1 MKIEKVILQN
11 IGVYVNRNEFDLK
24 ADKPVILIGGMN
36 GRGKTTFL
44 EAILLALYGR
54 YSFRGP
60 QDLEDYLR
68 RLSNTTG
75 TYTECFTEVTF
86 SEDESGIPVQYSV
99 KRYWD
104 YEREHLTLKTQVKKN
119 GEKDDA
125 LSESWDMFVEE
136 ILPRAIAPFFFFD
149 GEKIA
154 ELAAAE
160 NDLHIQESIRS
171 LLGVDTIEQ
180 LITDLRTVVASNR
193 KLLKSSSNE
202 KEADAIEQKIA
213 EVKEELEK
221 QEQELKAVQDVLD
234 QLENKKHELEKE
246 YTIAG
251 GQYADSQRK
260 FQLER
265 QKIQQEVEKNRSQLL
280 GLAASDLPLKM
291 VESLFQEIRAQA
303 AEEQKSQ
310 ELGVFLHK
318 FPELYDQFLAGDAWN
333 EEIKKFYASV
343 KSQFKNS
350 PSMYHLDA
358 DTFDKLEHL
367 PEVLQEQSDEAAALM
382 TEIGKLQGKEEELA
396 NYLAVTI
403 EDTQIKDVQQRM
415 LENRYRMGEETA
427 KYQMLTEQ
435 NLELSSKLANLEK
448 ERMALL
454 KEMVK
459 EQEEKDDTTRII
471 AYAQQ
476 QIELMEE
483 YKLRLQA
490 MKADELGEQMTK
502 CFNTIIAKDGLI
514 KNIAIDHATLQFRY
528 YNKNG
533 VQIDQRMLSSG
544 EKQILVI
551 SMLWAL
557 GICSKMKFPLII
569 DTPLARLDSM
579 HRASLIDNYFPKA
592 SEQVIILSTD
602 QEITGQD
609 YQALK
614 KYIGKE
620 FTLEYDEQTMSS
632 SINEGYFKGMES

>member
-1 MKIEKVILQN
+1 
-11 IGVYVNRNEFDLK
+11 
-24 ADKPVILIGGMN
+24 
-36 GRGKTTFL
+36 
-44 EAILLALYGR
+44 
-54 YSFRGP
+54 
-60 QDLEDYLR
+60 
-68 RLSNTTG
+68 
-75 TYTECFTEVTF
+75 
-86 SEDESGIPVQYSV
+86 
-99 KRYWD
+99 
-104 YEREHLTLKTQVKKN
+104 
-119 GEKDDA
+119 
-125 LSESWDMFVEE
+125 
-136 ILPRAIAPFFFFD
+136 
-149 GEKIA
+149 
-154 ELAAAE
+154 
-160 NDLHIQESIRS
+160 
-171 LLGVDTIEQ
+171 
-180 LITDLRTVVASNR
+180 
-193 KLLKSSSNE
+193 
-202 KEADAIEQKIA
+202 
-213 EVKEELEK
+213 
-221 QEQELKAVQDVLD
+221 
-234 QLENKKHELEKE
+234 
-246 YTIAG
+246 
-251 GQYADSQRK
+251 
-260 FQLER
+260 
-265 QKIQQEVEKNRSQLL
+265 
-280 GLAASDLPLKM
+280 
-291 VESLFQEIRAQA
+291 
-303 AEEQKSQ
+303 
-310 ELGVFLHK
+310 
-318 FPELYDQFLAGDAWN
+318 
-333 EEIKKFYASV
+333 
-343 KSQFKNS
+343 
-350 PSMYHLDA
+350 
-358 DTFDKLEHL
+358 
-367 PEVLQEQSDEAAALM
+367 
-382 TEIGKLQGKEEELA
+382 
-396 NYLAVTI
+396 
-403 EDTQIKDVQQRM
+403 
-415 LENRYRMGEETA
+415 
-427 KYQMLTEQ
+427 MLTEQ

-448 ERMALL
+448 ERMTLL

-533 VQIDQRMLSSG
+533 VLIDQRMLSSG